1 MNMKR
6 GMWDPKL
13 RQLSPVSRTLLGSS
27 GRVSGGQETWKDSS
41 GHKRMMV
48 WWEITA
54 HSKVLGEQGA
64 ARGAEGDRSRCIS
77 LERRVFL
84 DNRKALSRDLS

>member
-1 MNMKR
+1 
-6 GMWDPKL
+6 
-13 RQLSPVSRTLLGSS
+13 
-27 GRVSGGQETWKDSS
+27 
-41 GHKRMMV
+41 MMV

-54 HSKVLGEQGA
+54 HSKVLGAQGA